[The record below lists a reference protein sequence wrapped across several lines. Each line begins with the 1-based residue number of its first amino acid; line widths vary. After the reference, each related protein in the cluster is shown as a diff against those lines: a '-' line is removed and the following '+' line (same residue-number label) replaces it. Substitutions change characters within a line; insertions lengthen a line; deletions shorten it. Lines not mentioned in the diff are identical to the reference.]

1 MAEKICSMS
10 NSDYIFP
17 TASAEFIALCKSQ
30 TILLN
35 QGLGAVWSAVY
46 LTQESA
52 EDRHKQLIPVVSYP
66 TQGKFLLQ
74 DILETRWLENQQQR
88 FLPSLNSTNIVS
100 EETQPRRFEAG
111 KRKKEKES
119 LSTRQ
124 QTVLPL
130 VYQDTVM
137 GFLIAI
143 REDRQWNQ
151 TELAQVEQIA
161 NTLAIACYLDRRQLW
176 YKQQLDRQE
185 NLRTIEHDRLDTF
198 VHQLRNPIT
207 ALRTFSKLLLKRLL
221 PSDRDRSIAQG
232 ILRESDRVED
242 LLKQFNEEIEPRSPL
257 ILPEANSVSTSNFLL
272 PSSFFE
278 PEYLLVV
285 EVLLP
290 LLPSFEAIAQ
300 EKQIE
305 LICQLPANL
314 SAVRANA
321 KALRE
326 IFSNLIDNAIKY
338 TPPGGR
344 VEIIAGIESNTPT
357 GNYQG
362 IAIGDTGYGIPLEDR
377 QHLFERHY
385 RGAQAEGNIPGTG
398 LGLAIAKELLE
409 KMQGKIEVIS
419 PARSQNDSSLP
430 GTTFIVWL
438 PV

>member
-1 MAEKICSMS
+1 MS

-66 TQGKFLLQ
+66 NQGKFLPQ
-74 DILETRWLENQQQR
+74 DILETRWLETQQPR
-88 FLPSLNSTNIVS
+88 FLPSLNSTNMLG
-100 EETQPRRFEAG
+100 EETQPRRFGEG
-111 KRKKEKES
+111 KRKKEKKS

-278 PEYLLVV
+278 SEYLLVV

-305 LICQLPANL
+305 LISQLPANL

-385 RGAQAEGNIPGTG
+385 RGAQAEGDIPGTG

-409 KMQGKIEVIS
+409 KMQGKI
-419 PARSQNDSSLP
+419 
-430 GTTFIVWL
+430 
-438 PV
+438 

>member
-1 MAEKICSMS
+1 
-10 NSDYIFP
+10 
-17 TASAEFIALCKSQ
+17 
-30 TILLN
+30 
-35 QGLGAVWSAVY
+35 
-46 LTQESA
+46 
-52 EDRHKQLIPVVSYP
+52 
-66 TQGKFLLQ
+66 
-74 DILETRWLENQQQR
+74 
-88 FLPSLNSTNIVS
+88 
-100 EETQPRRFEAG
+100 
-111 KRKKEKES
+111 
-119 LSTRQ
+119 
-124 QTVLPL
+124 
-130 VYQDTVM
+130 
-137 GFLIAI
+137 
-143 REDRQWNQ
+143 
-151 TELAQVEQIA
+151 VEQIA

-221 PSDRDRSIAQG
+221 PSDRDRSVAQG

-242 LLKQFNEEIEPRSPL
+242 LLKQFNEEIELRSLERSPL

-278 PEYLLVV
+278 SEYLLVV

-305 LICQLPANL
+305 LISQLPANL

-385 RGAQAEGNIPGTG
+385 RGAQAEGDIPGTG

-438 PV
+438 PI